1 MREIEIRDA
10 RPEDAGRFCEIYN
23 PYVLGTRVSFEEEA
37 VSPEAMR
44 QRVESKLGRYAWIVA
59 CEGERVQGYAYY
71 GPWRERAAYSGTVET
86 SVYLDE
92 GARGRGLGRLLYG
105 ALLDR
110 ARAQARH
117 VAMGVVALPNEASEA
132 LHRSFG
138 FTRSGLFHEVGYK
151 AGQWVDLA
159 FWELRL

>member
-1 MREIEIRDA
+1 MNDITIRDA
-10 RPEDAGRFCEIYN
+10 RLEDAGRFCEIYN
-23 PYVLGTRVSFEEEA
+23 PYVLNTTISFEEEA

-44 QRVESKLGRYAWIVA
+44 QRVAAKLGRYAWIAA
-59 CEGERVQGYAYY
+59 CEGERVLGYAYY
-71 GPWRERAAYSGTVET
+71 GPWRERAAYAGTVET

-92 GARGRGLGRLLYG
+92 GARGRGLGKLLYG

-110 ARAQARH
+110 ARAQGRH

-132 LHRSFG
+132 LQRSFG
-138 FTRSGLFHEVGYK
+138 FTRAGLFHEVGYK
-151 AGQWVDLA
+151 AGAWVDLA